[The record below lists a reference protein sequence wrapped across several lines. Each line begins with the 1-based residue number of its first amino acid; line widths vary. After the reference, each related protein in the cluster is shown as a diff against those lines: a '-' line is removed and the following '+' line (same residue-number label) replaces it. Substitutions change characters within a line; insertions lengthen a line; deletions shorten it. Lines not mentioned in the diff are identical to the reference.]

1 MVPRHLMDIV
11 REAKTIAV
19 VGVSPKRGRANLR
32 IYRFLKERGY
42 RVFPVNPNY
51 GEINGDVT
59 YLTLLCIE
67 EDVDVADIFRN
78 REKVVPIVED
88 ATKKGLSLSGCK
100 KGLSMTRRPAW
111 PVKLGFLWSWTGVS
125 TKSSWPFD

>member
-19 VGVSPKRGRANLR
+19 VGVSPKRGRASLR

-51 GEINGDVT
+51 GEIDGDVT
-59 YLTLLCIE
+59 YPTLLCIE

-88 ATKKGLSLSGCK
+88 AIKKG
-100 KGLSMTRRPAW
+100 
-111 PVKLGFLWSWTGVS
+111 VKLIWLQEGGVNDQAARLAREAGIPLVMDRCIY
-125 TKSSWPFD
+125 KELMAL